1 MEDQALMQV
10 LLKKKN
16 NNNDNNKNKKICK
29 WLGHGVGR
37 FCEKKEKKMLR
48 PQTITQLT
56 SSCAAKV
63 VWTK

>member
-10 LLKKKN
+10 LLKKKK

-37 FCEKKEKKMLR
+37 FCEKKEKKN
-48 PQTITQLT
+48 
-56 SSCAAKV
+56 AK
-63 VWTK
+63 TTNNYTTHL